1 MEAGQKEGNYSEKLE
16 VNGDSKGSSDVQ
28 GQSEGGSLEEKKTND
43 DTDRGV
49 IETETKTEETE
60 HNLKVEEPELQKQE
74 VEGEGEEVHEE
85 EGEEGGVEEE
95 EDGETRCVCG
105 ELDPPD
111 ESGLYIQ
118 CEKCGVWQ
126 HGFCVG
132 IIGGSTNAPD
142 KYWCEQCKPNLH
154 HLYITDLGT
163 TRSIYRPA
171 QERRRQNRR
180 RQASQR
186 NSVLTGTS
194 SNDDSNRSSNNNNNS
209 NLSLSNV
216 SSNVSTDSETNRYEP
231 PSTNESSTDDLVTS
245 SGTKTDRRKL
255 EDRKRATFK
264 AREEKQYQIML
275 EKAIKESRMGMSNGK
290 EDDSTL
296 STSTSASTTT
306 TRTAEGTIGDKTQM
320 GKDTANDS
328 LKEETTGTDEPFS
341 NVQSES
347 GSTPASTGDKT
358 TTTSPADTATASTL
372 AIVEGTNSPNK
383 VITRITRS
391 KRTPSRRDS
400 PRQAR
405 QARKR
410 TASAAIITPT
420 TNTSTQS
427 SQGRKRSRGSSR
439 TRNANRGG
447 NTDTEI
453 DVNKPVK
460 PRIPPK
466 GTSLFEMKRR
476 ASAILEFIS
485 RTQYELSQ
493 NQQNRNYLVQF
504 IDNDK
509 FLEKVDEMFAQTA
522 KNFELMDG
530 LTRKLILWEQKYVAG
545 ELQQ

>member
-1 MEAGQKEGNYSEKLE
+1 MDVSKKEGDTEKLE
-16 VNGDSKGSSDVQ
+16 VNGDGRESVSDTP
-28 GQSEGGSLEEKKTND
+28 ERNTND
-43 DTDRGV
+43 TGKGV
-49 IETETKTEETE
+49 VEAETKTEETE
-60 HNLKVEEPELQKQE
+60 HNLKVEELEPHE
-74 VEGEGEEVHEE
+74 VEREGGE
-85 EGEEGGVEEE
+85 EGEEEEE

-154 HLYITDLGT
+154 HLYLTDLGT

-186 NSVLTGTS
+186 SSVLAGTS
-194 SNDDSNRSSNNNNNS
+194 SGNDDNNRSSN

-216 SSNVSTDSETNRYEP
+216 SSNVSTDSDTNRYEP
-231 PSTNESSTDDLVTS
+231 PSTTESSTDDLVNL

-290 EDDSTL
+290 HEEDSTL
-296 STSTSASTTT
+296 STSTKEDKST
-306 TRTAEGTIGDKTQM
+306 EGTIGNRNQM
-320 GKDTANDS
+320 GKDMANDRIQ
-328 LKEETTGTDEPFS
+328 EETMATDEPLS
-341 NVQSES
+341 NVQPES
-347 GSTPASTGDKT
+347 GSTPASTATAPTGDKLMSVSSVDPT
-358 TTTSPADTATASTL
+358 TAST
-372 AIVEGTNSPNK
+372 EETSSPGK
-383 VITRITRS
+383 VTTRITRS
-391 KRTPSRRDS
+391 KRTPSVRRDS
-400 PRQAR
+400 PRAAR
-405 QARKR
+405 QSRKR
-410 TASAAIITPT
+410 TASAAITPSA
-420 TNTSTQS
+420 NSSAQS

-447 NTDTEI
+447 HTDTEI